1 MVGQHAAVCRVRGH
15 GVHAQV
21 VGAGGEVLSVV
32 GREQGSCSVGEADEE
47 PPRSGVRVR
56 VSSGSGMVV
65 VRGRSWSRQYNY
77 TMNPIM
83 TCIFYFHDG

>member
-47 PPRSGVRVR
+47 PPLL
-56 VSSGSGMVV
+56 
-65 VRGRSWSRQYNY
+65 RG
-77 TMNPIM
+77 
-83 TCIFYFHDG
+83 